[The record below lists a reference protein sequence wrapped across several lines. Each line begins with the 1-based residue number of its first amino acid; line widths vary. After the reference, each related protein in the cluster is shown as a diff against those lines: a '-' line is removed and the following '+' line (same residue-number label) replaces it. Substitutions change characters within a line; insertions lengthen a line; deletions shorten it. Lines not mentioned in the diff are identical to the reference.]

1 MDRPPAA
8 TLDLMAQ
15 VSIDAATISG
25 TISRALSMG
34 VAPLDLDALVELDKE
49 LREHIALL
57 LPKACE
63 PARPPAPA
71 DSEAHRLR
79 ARLSGIDQQTRPPR
93 PRAAFLAHVQV
104 QLLARDCQWLLAR
117 HTAEAER

>member
-8 TLDLMAQ
+8 TLDPPPR
-15 VSIDAATISG
+15 VSIDAATISK

-34 VAPLDLDALVELDKE
+34 VAPLDLNALVELDNE

-57 LPKACE
+57 LPKECE
-63 PARPPAPA
+63 TTRHVAPA
-71 DSEAHRLR
+71 DAEAHRLR
-79 ARLSGIDQQTRPPR
+79 ARLAGIGRQTRLPL
-93 PRAAFLAHVQV
+93 PRAGLLVHVQV

-117 HTAEAER
+117 QTAEDGR